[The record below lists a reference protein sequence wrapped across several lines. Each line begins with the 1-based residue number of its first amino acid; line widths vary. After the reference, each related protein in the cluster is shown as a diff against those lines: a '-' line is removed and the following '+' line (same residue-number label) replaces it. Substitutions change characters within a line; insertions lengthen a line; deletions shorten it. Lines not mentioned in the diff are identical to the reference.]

1 MGGPISVVFSNIFM
15 CKMVLDIL
23 IPAKPIFCKRYFYD
37 TYMRR
42 KKNDVDNLFEER
54 NFYNENIKLT
64 LEVNPIKF
72 LDKELIRENG
82 EITIQVFS
90 KSIKLPLR
98 WSLKIPVRYK
108 VQRKPVYWH
117 ILRIVAVFQC

>member
-1 MGGPISVVFSNIFM
+1 MPYGWTMFKMQLDVV
-15 CKMVLDIL
+15 VH
-23 IPAKPIFCKRYFYD
+23 AKPIFYKSCVVD
-37 TYMRR
+37 TYARR
-42 KKNDVDNLFEER
+42 KRNAVDKLFEEL
-54 NFYNENIKLT
+54 NSYNRNIKLT
-64 LEVNPIKF
+64 FEINPEKF
-72 LDKELIRENG
+72 LDTELIRENG